1 MCRWIPTVHCPSTH
15 AAAGAVKGI
24 ALGEVGAGA
33 RNLVAG
39 GGADEAGDEEKG
51 GEDVETH
58 GDGCCWGSWLSLVG
72 WW

>member
-1 MCRWIPTVHCPSTH
+1 MLQTINGGSAH
-15 AAAGAVKGI
+15 ATAGAVKGVT
-24 ALGEVGAGA
+24 LGEVGAGA
-33 RNLVAG
+33 GDLVAG